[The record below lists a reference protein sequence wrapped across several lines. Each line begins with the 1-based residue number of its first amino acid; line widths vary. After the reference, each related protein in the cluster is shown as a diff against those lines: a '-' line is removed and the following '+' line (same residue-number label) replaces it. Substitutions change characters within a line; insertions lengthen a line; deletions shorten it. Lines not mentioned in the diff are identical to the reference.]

1 VKGGDDRMAQRTVA
15 ICNGKYIG
23 IETIYEVEIFS
34 ESYGYIAK
42 KDFSGLYQYDWNV
55 PFGFN
60 TNGKLIMWLGDI
72 DDMDDKTKGILKPF
86 NVPSDHLLIDSE
98 FYQAQMKC
106 VFREPIIEKRILIN
120 KEAFISNIKKKH
132 SVDLSHLTDE
142 CQEHEKKVKK
152 PVVFTETAVAEVINA
167 YDKTLVEGFNVSEM
181 RKLYELLYDSSE
193 RNAKYISWQSIKL
206 IEAILVKLSLSVD
219 NIDIASVMS
228 PLYILH
234 DYRIL
239 LDHLLSAEKISDT
252 KQHIVSTLGVQSFN
266 DQEAIYNEEIKR
278 LNTLFNY
285 LGVLSK

>member
-1 VKGGDDRMAQRTVA
+1 MNYYMILLKEM
-15 ICNGKYIG
+15 
-23 IETIYEVEIFS
+23 
-34 ESYGYIAK
+34 
-42 KDFSGLYQYDWNV
+42 L
-55 PFGFN
+55 N
-60 TNGKLIMWLGDI
+60 T
-72 DDMDDKTKGILKPF
+72 
-86 NVPSDHLLIDSE
+86 H
-98 FYQAQMKC
+98 
-106 VFREPIIEKRILIN
+106 
-120 KEAFISNIKKKH
+120 
-132 SVDLSHLTDE
+132 
-142 CQEHEKKVKK
+142 
-152 PVVFTETAVAEVINA
+152 
-167 YDKTLVEGFNVSEM
+167 
-181 RKLYELLYDSSE
+181 
-193 RNAKYISWQSIKL
+193 KL

>member
-167 YDKTLVEGFNVSEM
+167 YDIN
-181 RKLYELLYDSSE
+181 
-193 RNAKYISWQSIKL
+193 
-206 IEAILVKLSLSVD
+206 
-219 NIDIASVMS
+219 
-228 PLYILH
+228 
-234 DYRIL
+234 
-239 LDHLLSAEKISDT
+239 
-252 KQHIVSTLGVQSFN
+252 
-266 DQEAIYNEEIKR
+266 NE
-278 LNTLFNY
+278 
-285 LGVLSK
+285 

>member
-1 VKGGDDRMAQRTVA
+1 MKKSATIAISVFSFLLTIIPEQQFLRIKLFKSISDERNIIINRVLFLFVLMIVTAIIYKIVVSIKWWRTIKGRNYTIVVKYQDIFEAKNCKKVIPFDECYT
-15 ICNGKYIG
+15 
-23 IETIYEVEIFS
+23 VEIGNAPGEIKLGS
-34 ESYGYIAK
+34 ICGQYLQKYPITNMQSLLDGIQLK
-42 KDFSGLYQYDWNV
+42 SKGKSMYQ
-55 PFGFN
+55 
-60 TNGKLIMWLGDI
+60 
-72 DDMDDKTKGILKPF
+72 
-86 NVPSDHLLIDSE
+86 
-98 FYQAQMKC
+98 
-106 VFREPIIEKRILIN
+106 N
-120 KEAFISNIKKKH
+120 KEKYESGRLIPVNEFLL
-132 SVDLSHLTDE
+132 LSFAKL
-142 CQEHEKKVKK
+142 
-152 PVVFTETAVAEVINA
+152 
-167 YDKTLVEGFNVSEM
+167 DK
-181 RKLYELLYDSSE
+181 D
-193 RNAKYISWQSIKL
+193 AKYISWQSIKL